1 MKNTDRNPYELMYD
15 YDGFLGGMSVGD
27 VLSWFMGHCELHE
40 ARHLIAKFIVEQSLE
55 RKPHQK
61 VIASD
66 SSHNFSISGEVGVV
80 ILCDFPADLESSLH
94 LHEWSFFVVDA
105 SDYSGLFSA
114 AELAARIDR
123 TYNYYTLY
131 TIDHA

>member
-1 MKNTDRNPYELMYD
+1 MKNTDRDPYELMYD
-15 YDGFLGGMSVGD
+15 YDGFLGGVSVGD
-27 VLSWFMGHCELHE
+27 FLSWIVGHCGRHE
-40 ARHLIAKFIVEQSLE
+40 ARHLVAQFIVERSLE
-55 RKPHQK
+55 HHPQYK
-61 VIASD
+61 VVASD
-66 SSHNFSISGEVGVV
+66 SSHNFSIGGESGVA

-105 SDYSGLFSA
+105 SDYSGVFSA
-114 AELAARIDR
+114 AELAAKIDR